1 MNQSSIG
8 DQSSSSIPDQSS
20 SNTPQTTTEQSFP
33 ENKTHG
39 KRGKYLIEIDRNKCI
54 SVGNCVAITPDIFDL
69 DEEQIAIMKDPNT
82 PLISDDETI
91 LMSARSCPT
100 QAIIIKDSATGQ
112 QIFP

>member
-1 MNQSSIG
+1 MTPASN
-8 DQSSSSIPDQSS
+8 DQSSTNQQPV
-20 SNTPQTTTEQSFP
+20 TTTATNSTTPIVP
-33 ENKTHG
+33 ESKTQG
-39 KRGKYLIEIDRNKCI
+39 KRGKYIIEIERNKCI

-69 DEEQIAIMKDPNT
+69 DEEQIAVMKDPKT

-100 QAIIIKDSATGQ
+100 QAIIIKDAETGE

>member
-1 MNQSSIG
+1 MNDANGPQASSGQQPQPI
-8 DQSSSSIPDQSS
+8 
-20 SNTPQTTTEQSFP
+20 TPPAGTGPVVQET
-33 ENKTHG
+33 KTQG
-39 KRGKYLIEIDRNKCI
+39 KRGKYIIEIDRNKCI

-69 DEEQIAIMKDPNT
+69 DEEQIAVMKDPKT

-100 QAIIIKDSATGQ
+100 QAIIIKDSETGA